1 MHLLVNRDGRHLG
14 PYSYDQ
20 ACQLLAEG
28 KLHTWD
34 LCWPDGASEWITLE
48 TVEGL
53 TDKAMALRQQRSSEA
68 EATAQ
73 TAAAGDPNAPAPAF
87 VTTQPKTAA
96 APDKQT
102 TGRHWMRITVWSSL
116 VVSVIAAIV
125 VWVKF
130 ISSEVLIEKLMHRAD
145 NLTYVEGEQDPF
157 TGTAYSYFA
166 GSDVV
171 WEEINF
177 TDGRR
182 HGKRTVWHIN
192 GNVALEEIY
201 ESGTLQSAK
210 SFDFNGMAT
219 ATYQDGTGT
228 VMLYWNTTGARAQ
241 EIHYENFKI
250 LGRSIWD
257 QEGTE
262 LSRYPPEA
270 AALPPRPEEIEQAA
284 APDSSIT
291 NTIVTLPPPT
301 NNITPVVNTQPDP
314 NIFGRTRRWV
324 VGNPNDVSRVRI
336 DRRIDLIFANKQT
349 NEIFKV
355 FGYPDRV
362 HTHTNSPVIDWEYG
376 GMKVFNIAAGGNF
389 NTVYFR
395 LYGGHVFKVHP
406 VYRHPAPMIIEP
418 PPEQE

>member
-1 MHLLVNRDGRHLG
+1 MHLLVNRDGHHLG
-14 PYSYDQ
+14 PYTFDQ

-28 KLHTWD
+28 KLHSWD
-34 LCWPDGASEWITLE
+34 LCWPDGAREWVTLE
-48 TVEGL
+48 TVDGL
-53 TDKAMALRQQRSSEA
+53 ADKAMALREQRRSEA
-68 EATAQ
+68 ASAAQ
-73 TAAAGDPNAPAPAF
+73 AAAAAGPSAPVPAF
-87 VTTQPKTAA
+87 VTTQPKAA
-96 APDKQT
+96 EPDKKT
-102 TGRHWMRITVWSSL
+102 TGRQWMRITVWSSL
-116 VVSVIAAIV
+116 MVVIVAAVV

-130 ISSEVLIEKLMHRAD
+130 ISSEVLIEKLVHRAD
-145 NLTYVEGEQDPF
+145 NLTYVEGEQNPF
-157 TGTAYSYFA
+157 TGTAYSYFP
-166 GSDVV
+166 GSDIL

-177 TDGRR
+177 TEGRR
-182 HGKRTVWHIN
+182 DGKRTVWHIN
-192 GNVALEEIY
+192 GNLALEEIY
-201 ESGTLQSAK
+201 ETGTLQSAK
-210 SFDFNGMAT
+210 SFDFNGIAS
-219 ATYQDGTGT
+219 ATYQGGTGT
-228 VMLYWNTTGARAQ
+228 VMLYWNTTGSRAQ
-241 EIHYENFKI
+241 EIHYEHYKI

-262 LSRYPPEA
+262 LQRYPPEA
-270 AALPPRPEEIEQAA
+270 AVLPPPPEEIEQAA

-301 NNITPVVNTQPDP
+301 NNVTPVVNTQPDP

-349 NEIFKV
+349 NEIVKV

-362 HTHTNSPVIDWEYG
+362 HTHTNSPVIDWEYTS
-376 GMKVFNIAAGGNF
+376 MKVFNIAAGGNF

-395 LYGGHVFKVHP
+395 LYNGYVFKIQP